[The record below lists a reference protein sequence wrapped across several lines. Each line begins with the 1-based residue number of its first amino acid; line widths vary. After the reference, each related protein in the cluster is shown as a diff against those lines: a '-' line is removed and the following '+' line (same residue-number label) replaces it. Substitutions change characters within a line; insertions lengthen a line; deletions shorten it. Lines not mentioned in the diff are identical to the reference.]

1 MMRNKETVSERL
13 IVTVLL
19 EVDVS
24 DRLAYTD
31 TRPVPAVAAHRQQ
44 RRVRLPERT
53 SETTVS
59 ILRYHPRRVRPLARP
74 IADFRRSKFHL
85 THMITQQ
92 VTPAEE
98 PWISRAGSYKIE
110 KCEGEL

>member
-1 MMRNKETVSERL
+1 MRNKETVSERL

-19 EVDVS
+19 EVD

-74 IADFRRSKFHL
+74 IS
-85 THMITQQ
+85 
-92 VTPAEE
+92 
-98 PWISRAGSYKIE
+98 
-110 KCEGEL
+110 